1 MVSTK
6 YVLAVQDN
14 TIMVGIRVNR
24 TIEKFLQFDEV
35 FLGDFLH
42 GKPVCLKWM

>member
-14 TIMVGIRVNR
+14 TTMVGIRVSG
-24 TIEKFLQFDEV
+24 TIEKFLLFDEA
-35 FLGDFLH
+35 FFGNFLH
-42 GKPVCLKWM
+42 GKPICLKWM